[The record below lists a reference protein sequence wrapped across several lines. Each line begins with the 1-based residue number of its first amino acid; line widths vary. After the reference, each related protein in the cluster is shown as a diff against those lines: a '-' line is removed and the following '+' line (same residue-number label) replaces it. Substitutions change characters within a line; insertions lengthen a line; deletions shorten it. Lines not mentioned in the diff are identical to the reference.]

1 MKGMRTMNFAAS
13 DFDYYERTIK
23 VMYQN
28 YYWKR
33 LMVSGIALVIIA
45 WCQSILFIHEKSKD
59 SLKLS

>member
-1 MKGMRTMNFAAS
+1 MNFAAS

-33 LMVSGIALVIIA
+33 LMVSGIALVIIIA
-45 WCQSILFIHEKSKD
+45 YSLSLIHI
-59 SLKLS
+59 

>member
-1 MKGMRTMNFAAS
+1 MNFVAS

-45 WCQSILFIHEKSKD
+45 YSSIFQDNLFFGISY
-59 SLKLS
+59 